1 MRLARIALPRASAI
15 SLCACQKCGRRVAFR
30 LEPTTTPAQV
40 ASRRVDLILIKEAE
54 ARGPVPRPVP
64 EEDNP
69 TRVGKVSCQIT
80 PGDLAPVYSL
90 SPVTIT
96 LRRLL
101 FTGKS
106 PPALNSKRRGR
117 TPYGGNERP
126 GSSVIGIQKC
136 G

>member
-1 MRLARIALPRASAI
+1 MR
-15 SLCACQKCGRRVAFR
+15 
-30 LEPTTTPAQV
+30 
-40 ASRRVDLILIKEAE
+40 
-54 ARGPVPRPVP
+54 PVPRPVP

-90 SPVTIT
+90 SPVTIM

-106 PPALNSKRRGR
+106 LTRALAGAFGGRVYDFMMDRRTGPNGAPAPKRAIRVYSLRGLGTHGYAAMR
-117 TPYGGNERP
+117 GCLPIALIVALAPTAALEALLDAEALANLMRRR
-126 GSSVIGIQKC
+126 
-136 G
+136 